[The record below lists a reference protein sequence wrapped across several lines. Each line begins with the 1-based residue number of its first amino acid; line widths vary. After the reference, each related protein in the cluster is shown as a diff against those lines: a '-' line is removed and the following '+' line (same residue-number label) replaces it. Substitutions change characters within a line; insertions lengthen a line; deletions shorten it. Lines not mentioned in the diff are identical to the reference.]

1 MTTDTEREEFRSIFP
16 GRAAIPIA
24 VRPPAVRSDPFGAT
38 DSNVV
43 FFGNSLSVECQR
55 CGAFC
60 STSIGHKYCTH
71 VTCPIALREFK
82 RRKRKRTSTLEQVYM
97 PQIKA
102 KREGSPDEPA
112 EAGPQLGL

>member
-1 MTTDTEREEFRSIFP
+1 MTDTETESDVIREERFRTIP
-16 GRAAIPIA
+16 LARPAIPVA
-24 VRPPAVRSDPFGAT
+24 ARAPVRSDPFGST

-60 STSIGHKYCTH
+60 STSIGHKFCTH

-82 RRKRKRTSTLEQVYM
+82 RRKRKRTSTLEKVYM
-97 PQIKA
+97 PAIEA
-102 KREGSPDEPA
+102 KREG
-112 EAGPQLGL
+112 QL